1 MYIRTRTAFVDG
13 RSARLL
19 RLDGTISVQMKSSG
33 NTYNYPLQMWLLQDY
48 PELPPLCYVRPTS
61 TMKVNPKH
69 KHLDSNGQVYL
80 PFLHLWSQ
88 GSHNLA
94 GLGHELANA
103 FSEEAPVHA
112 VSQRPAVAQPAG
124 AWGVG
129 VGVGG
134 NGNGNAAA
142 NGASTARPYANNPY
156 MPTRTQHASTQ
167 QRSPYGSSST
177 HHHQQQQQS
186 PYSTTP
192 TQPPTSSSSSSSSSP
207 FGGTK
212 PVQRES
218 SEETAVMQ
226 QVLKDSLIGEKDNML
241 CSNLNELKRATEDRL
256 AAPNDTKAGLQY
268 SQQRISEVE
277 GRVQTGLRE
286 VSNALHFYDSQLP
299 ALEASVAKL
308 EETKSKPMDIDAVLV
323 ATQPLYNQIMCLR
336 AENVAY
342 EEMAR
347 EVLKQVTQDKTDWAK
362 TVKQIRM
369 NCYKE
374 QFMVAELL
382 KKAEKAAAS

>member
-1 MYIRTRTAFVDG
+1 MTFDRYTTEQDLRLATYKYPPRAVADIEQLLQTCPNLVSSMESYTFVDG

-112 VSQRPAVAQPAG
+112 VSQRPAAAQPAG

-142 NGASTARPYANNPY
+142 NGASTAR
-156 MPTRTQHASTQ
+156 
-167 QRSPYGSSST
+167 
-177 HHHQQQQQS
+177 
-186 PYSTTP
+186 
-192 TQPPTSSSSSSSSSP
+192 
-207 FGGTK
+207 
-212 PVQRES
+212 
-218 SEETAVMQ
+218 
-226 QVLKDSLIGEKDNML
+226 
-241 CSNLNELKRATEDRL
+241 
-256 AAPNDTKAGLQY
+256 
-268 SQQRISEVE
+268 
-277 GRVQTGLRE
+277 
-286 VSNALHFYDSQLP
+286 
-299 ALEASVAKL
+299 
-308 EETKSKPMDIDAVLV
+308 
-323 ATQPLYNQIMCLR
+323 
-336 AENVAY
+336 
-342 EEMAR
+342 
-347 EVLKQVTQDKTDWAK
+347 
-362 TVKQIRM
+362 
-369 NCYKE
+369 
-374 QFMVAELL
+374 
-382 KKAEKAAAS
+382 